1 MDLKTNIIEWF
12 GRRNPIFFLISGL
25 FLVVVLAIIDKIAG
39 SEISLSIFYLIPVIF
54 VTRFSDRWVGI
65 FVSGASAIAW
75 LAADLTGGRIYS
87 RWVIPYWNAI
97 MAFGFFLVNVYILS
111 RLKDALEMEKMLSR
125 IDSLTGIANGR
136 YFKELVNCEI
146 NRSNANNLSF
156 TIAYMDLDNI
166 KTINDQFGHNEGDMV
181 LSTVAS
187 IIQNSVRPKDRAG
200 RLGGDEFAILFPEMG
215 AEESQKIIPKIHK
228 SLLDTMLENKWRITV
243 SMGVGTF
250 KGSNFNAEE
259 ILRLTESLMYF
270 VKDAGKNGIKYEVF
284 SK

>member
-75 LAADLTGGRIYS
+75 LAADLTAGRIYS
-87 RWVIPYWNAI
+87 HWVFPYWNAI
-97 MAFGFFLVNVYILS
+97 MGFGFFLVNVYILS
-111 RLKDALEMEKMLSR
+111 RLKDALETEKMLSR

-136 YFKELVNCEI
+136 YFKELVNTEI
-146 NRSNANNLSF
+146 SRSNANNLSF

-166 KTINDQFGHNEGDMV
+166 KTVNDRFGHNEGDIV
-181 LSTVAS
+181 LSTVAN
-187 IIQNSVRPKDRAG
+187 IVQNNVRAKDHVG
-200 RLGGDEFAILFPEMG
+200 RLGGDEFGILFPEMG
-215 AEESQKIIPKIHK
+215 VEESKKIIPKIHK
-228 SLLDTMLENKWRITV
+228 SLLDTILENKWGISI

-250 KGSNFNAEE
+250 KGPNLNVEE
-259 ILRLTESLMYF
+259 ILRRTESLMYSI
-270 VKDAGKNGIKYEVF
+270 KDAGKNGIKYQAF
-284 SK
+284 SN